1 MIELKIKPQLPGI
14 IKGRNNELYALVK
27 ATGTGDQQNIG
38 ESPPLNLEPN
48 CMTHAATYS
57 GLLSTSR

>member
-27 ATGTGDQQNIG
+27 ATGTGDQ
-38 ESPPLNLEPN
+38 
-48 CMTHAATYS
+48 YF
-57 GLLSTSR
+57 